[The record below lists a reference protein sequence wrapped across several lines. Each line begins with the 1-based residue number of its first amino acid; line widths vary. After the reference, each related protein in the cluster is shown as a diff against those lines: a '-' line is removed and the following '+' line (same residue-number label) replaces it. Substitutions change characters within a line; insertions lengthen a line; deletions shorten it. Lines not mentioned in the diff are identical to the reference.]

1 MHLVKD
7 RRNNVQV
14 TTFGAVFGLLV
25 AIILII
31 KRFPAVYSLM
41 AGAFVGGIVGGASI
55 LQTVDFMVTGA
66 MNISPSILRALASG
80 VLAGSLI
87 KTGAVDKISEQI
99 VRGLGEKR
107 ALLSI
112 VISTMVLAGVGVNL
126 DVAVITV
133 APIGLYI
140 GKKLNYSK
148 LAILLAMLGG
158 GKAGNII
165 SPNPNTIAVSGN
177 FSVNVS
183 SVMFSNIIPAIVGVA
198 VTVIMANTLINKGNK
213 VESYELLEQRENLP
227 SMFKSLFGPIIAIF
241 LLFLGNISSIVIDPL
256 IALPV
261 GGIVTLIVTGNFK
274 NTREY
279 LSFGLSKMQGVCIL
293 LLGTGTIA
301 GIIQMSQLQ
310 QSTIS
315 ILQFFSMPQ
324 FLLAPISGILMSLAT
339 ASSTAGATIASSTFS
354 DAILS
359 GGLSPI
365 AGASIVNAGSSVFE
379 QLPHGSLFHTSA
391 GSINMDIGERF
402 KLIPYE
408 AMIGIIMTI
417 VSTSIQLILQ

>member
-1 MHLVKD
+1 M
-7 RRNNVQV
+7 QI
-14 TTFGAVFGLLV
+14 TTFGAIFGLLI

-31 KRFPAVYSLM
+31 KKFQAVYSLM
-41 AGAFVGGIVGGASI
+41 LGAFIGGLVGGANI
-55 LQTVDFMVTGA
+55 TQTVDFMANGA

-99 VRGLGEKR
+99 VKIFGEKR

-126 DVAVITV
+126 DVSIITV

-140 GKKLNYSK
+140 GRKLNYSK
-148 LAILLAMLGG
+148 LSILLAMLGG

-165 SPNPNTIAVSGN
+165 SPNPNTIAVADN
-177 FSVNVS
+177 FSVNLS
-183 SVMFSNIIPAIVGVA
+183 SVMMANIIPAIIGV
-198 VTVIMANTLINKGNK
+198 VITVILASILINKGNK
-213 VESYELLEQRENLP
+213 VQSYEILEQREDLP
-227 SMFKSLFGPIIAIF
+227 SLFKSLCGPIIAIF
-241 LLFLGNISSIVIDPL
+241 LLFLGNVSPIVIDPM
-256 IALPV
+256 IALPI
-261 GGIVTLIVTGNFK
+261 GGIVTLIVTGNL
-274 NTREY
+274 NNSREY
-279 LSFGLSKMQGVCIL
+279 LAFGLSKMQGVCIL

-301 GIIQMSQLQ
+301 GIIQMSELQ
-310 QSTIS
+310 QSTIGA
-315 ILQFFSMPQ
+315 LQFLNMPQ
-324 FLLAPISGILMSLAT
+324 FLLAPVSGILMSLAT
-339 ASSTAGATIASSTFS
+339 ASSTAGATIASSTFH
-354 DAILS
+354 DAIIN

-365 AGASIVNAGSSVFE
+365 SGASIVNAGSSVFE

-408 AMIGIIMTI
+408 ALIGIVMTI
-417 VSTSIQLILQ
+417 ISTSIQLVL

>member
-1 MHLVKD
+1 M
-7 RRNNVQV
+7 QI
-14 TTFGAVFGLLV
+14 TTFGAIFGLLV

-31 KRFPAVYSLM
+31 KKFQAVYSLM
-41 AGAFVGGIVGGASI
+41 LGAFVGGIIGGASI
-55 LQTVDFMVTGA
+55 TETVDFMATGA

-99 VRGLGEKR
+99 VKILGEKR

-112 VISTMVLAGVGVNL
+112 AASTMVLAGVGVNL
-126 DVAVITV
+126 DVSVITV

-140 GKKLNYSK
+140 GRKLNYSK

-165 SPNPNTIAVSGN
+165 SPNPNTIAIAGN
-177 FSVNVS
+177 FSVNLS
-183 SVMFSNIIPAIVGVA
+183 SVMIANVIPAIVGIVI
-198 VTVIMANTLINKGNK
+198 TVVLASLLINKGNK
-213 VESYELLEQRENLP
+213 VESYELLEQREGLP
-227 SMFKSLFGPIIAIF
+227 SLFKSLCGPIVAIF
-241 LLFLGNISSIVIDPL
+241 LLFLGNISPIVIDPMVALPIGGVATL
-256 IALPV
+256 IA
-261 GGIVTLIVTGNFK
+261 TGNLK

-301 GIIQMSQLQ
+301 DIIQMSELQ
-310 QSTIS
+310 QSTIG
-315 ILQFFSMPQ
+315 ILQYLNMPQ

-354 DAILS
+354 DAIVS

-365 AGASIVNAGSSVFE
+365 SGASIVNAGSSVFE

-408 AMIGIIMTI
+408 ALIGIVMTI
-417 VSTSIQLILQ
+417 VSTSIQLIL

>member
-1 MHLVKD
+1 M
-7 RRNNVQV
+7 QI
-14 TTFGAVFGLLV
+14 TTFGAIFGLLI

-31 KRFPAVYSLM
+31 KKFQAVYSLM
-41 AGAFVGGIVGGASI
+41 LGAFIGGLVGGANI
-55 LQTVDFMVTGA
+55 TQTVDFMATGA

-99 VRGLGEKR
+99 VKIFGEKR

-112 VISTMVLAGVGVNL
+112 AISTMVLAGVGVNL
-126 DVAVITV
+126 DVSIITV

-140 GKKLNYSK
+140 GRKLNYSK
-148 LAILLAMLGG
+148 LSILFAMLGG

-177 FSVNVS
+177 FSVNLS
-183 SVMFSNIIPAIVGVA
+183 SVMIANIIPAIVGVII
-198 VTVIMANTLINKGNK
+198 TVILASILINKGNK
-213 VESYELLEQRENLP
+213 VQSYEILEKREDLP
-227 SMFKSLFGPIIAIF
+227 SLFKSLCGPIIAIF
-241 LLFLGNISSIVIDPL
+241 LLFLGNVFPIVIDPM
-256 IALPV
+256 IAFPI
-261 GGIVTLIVTGNFK
+261 GGIVTLIVTGNL
-274 NTREY
+274 NNSREY
-279 LSFGLSKMQGVCIL
+279 LAFGLSKMQGVCIL

-301 GIIQMSQLQ
+301 GIIQMSELQ
-310 QSTIS
+310 QSTIAA
-315 ILQFFSMPQ
+315 LQFLNMPQ
-324 FLLAPISGILMSLAT
+324 FLLAPVSGILMSLAT
-339 ASSTAGATIASSTFS
+339 ASSTAGATIASSTFH
-354 DAILS
+354 DAIIN

-365 AGASIVNAGSSVFE
+365 SGASIINSGSSVFE

-408 AMIGIIMTI
+408 ALIGIVMTI
-417 VSTSIQLILQ
+417 ISTSIQLVL

>member
-1 MHLVKD
+1 M
-7 RRNNVQV
+7 QI
-14 TTFGAVFGLLV
+14 TTFGAIFGLLV

-31 KRFPAVYSLM
+31 KKFQAVYSLM
-41 AGAFVGGIVGGASI
+41 LGAFIGGIVGGANI
-55 LQTVDFMVTGA
+55 TQTVDFMATGA

-99 VRGLGEKR
+99 VKILGERR

-112 VISTMVLAGVGVNL
+112 AASTMVLAGVGVNL
-126 DVAVITV
+126 DVSIITV

-140 GKKLNYSK
+140 GRKLNYSK
-148 LAILLAMLGG
+148 LSILLAMLGG

-165 SPNPNTIAVSGN
+165 SPNPNTIAVAGN
-177 FSVNVS
+177 FSVNLS
-183 SVMFSNIIPAIVGVA
+183 SVMIANIIPAIVGI
-198 VTVIMANTLINKGNK
+198 VITIILASMLTNKGNK
-213 VESYELLEQRENLP
+213 VESYEILEQRENLP
-227 SMFKSLFGPIIAIF
+227 SLFKSLCGPVVAIF
-241 LLFLGNISSIVIDPL
+241 LLFLGNISPIVIDPM
-256 IALPV
+256 IALPI
-261 GGIVTLIVTGNFK
+261 GGIVTLIATGNM
-274 NTREY
+274 NNSREY
-279 LSFGLSKMQGVCIL
+279 LAFGLSKMQGVCIL

-301 GIIQMSQLQ
+301 GIIQVSELQ

-315 ILQFFSMPQ
+315 ILQFLNMPQ

-354 DAILS
+354 DAIIN

-365 AGASIVNAGSSVFE
+365 SGASIVNAGSSVFE
-379 QLPHGSLFHTSA
+379 QLPHGSLFHTSV

-408 AMIGIIMTI
+408 ALIGIVMTI
-417 VSTSIQLILQ
+417 VSTSIQLIL

>member
-1 MHLVKD
+1 M
-7 RRNNVQV
+7 QI
-14 TTFGAVFGLLV
+14 TTFGAIFGLLI

-31 KRFPAVYSLM
+31 KKFQAVYSLM
-41 AGAFVGGIVGGASI
+41 LGAFIGGLVGGANI
-55 LQTVDFMVTGA
+55 TQTVDFMANGA

-99 VRGLGEKR
+99 VKIFGEKR

-126 DVAVITV
+126 DVSIITV

-140 GKKLNYSK
+140 GRKLNYSK
-148 LAILLAMLGG
+148 LSILLAMLGG

-165 SPNPNTIAVSGN
+165 SPNPNTIAVADN
-177 FSVNVS
+177 FSVNLS
-183 SVMFSNIIPAIVGVA
+183 SVMMANIIPAIIGV
-198 VTVIMANTLINKGNK
+198 VITVILASILINKGNK
-213 VESYELLEQRENLP
+213 VQSYEILEQREDLP
-227 SMFKSLFGPIIAIF
+227 SLFKSLCGPIIAIF
-241 LLFLGNISSIVIDPL
+241 LLFLGNVSPIVIDPM
-256 IALPV
+256 IALPI
-261 GGIVTLIVTGNFK
+261 GGIVTLIVTGNL
-274 NTREY
+274 NNSREY
-279 LSFGLSKMQGVCIL
+279 LTFGLSKMQGVCIL

-301 GIIQMSQLQ
+301 GIIQMSELQ
-310 QSTIS
+310 QSTIGA
-315 ILQFFSMPQ
+315 LQFLNMPQ
-324 FLLAPISGILMSLAT
+324 FLLAPVSGILMSLAT
-339 ASSTAGATIASSTFS
+339 ASSTAGATIASSTFH
-354 DAILS
+354 DAIIN

-365 AGASIVNAGSSVFE
+365 SGASIVNAGSSVFE

-408 AMIGIIMTI
+408 ALIGIVMTI
-417 VSTSIQLILQ
+417 ISTSIQLVL

>member
-1 MHLVKD
+1 M
-7 RRNNVQV
+7 QI
-14 TTFGAVFGLLV
+14 TTFGAIFGLLV

-31 KRFPAVYSLM
+31 KKFQAVYSLM
-41 AGAFVGGIVGGASI
+41 LGAFIGGIVGGANI
-55 LQTVDFMVTGA
+55 TQTVDFMATGA

-99 VRGLGEKR
+99 VKILGERR

-112 VISTMVLAGVGVNL
+112 AASTMVLAGVGVNL
-126 DVAVITV
+126 DVSIITV

-140 GKKLNYSK
+140 GRKLNYSK
-148 LAILLAMLGG
+148 LSILLAMLGG

-165 SPNPNTIAVSGN
+165 SPNPNTIAVAGN
-177 FSVNVS
+177 FSVNLS
-183 SVMFSNIIPAIVGVA
+183 SVMIANIIPAIVGI
-198 VTVIMANTLINKGNK
+198 VITIILASMLTNKGNK
-213 VESYELLEQRENLP
+213 VESYEILEQRENLP
-227 SMFKSLFGPIIAIF
+227 SLFKSLCGPVVAIF
-241 LLFLGNISSIVIDPL
+241 LLFLGNISPIVIDPM
-256 IALPV
+256 IALPI
-261 GGIVTLIVTGNFK
+261 GGIVTLIATGNM
-274 NTREY
+274 NNSREY
-279 LSFGLSKMQGVCIL
+279 LAFGLSKMQGVCIL

-301 GIIQMSQLQ
+301 GIIQVSELQ

-315 ILQFFSMPQ
+315 ILQFLNMPQ

-354 DAILS
+354 DAIIN

-365 AGASIVNAGSSVFE
+365 SGASIVNAGSSVFE

-402 KLIPYE
+402 KLILYE
-408 AMIGIIMTI
+408 ALIGIVMTI
-417 VSTSIQLILQ
+417 VSTSIQLIL

>member
-1 MHLVKD
+1 M
-7 RRNNVQV
+7 QI
-14 TTFGAVFGLLV
+14 TTFGAIFGLLV

-31 KRFPAVYSLM
+31 KKFQAVYSLM
-41 AGAFVGGIVGGASI
+41 LGAFVGGIIGGASI
-55 LQTVDFMVTGA
+55 TETVDFMATGA

-99 VRGLGEKR
+99 VRILGEKR

-112 VISTMVLAGVGVNL
+112 AASTMVLAGVGVNL
-126 DVAVITV
+126 DVSVITV

-140 GKKLNYSK
+140 GRKLNYSK

-165 SPNPNTIAVSGN
+165 SPNPNTIAVAGN
-177 FSVNVS
+177 FSVNLS
-183 SVMFSNIIPAIVGVA
+183 SVMIANVIPAIVGIV
-198 VTVIMANTLINKGNK
+198 VTVVLASALTNKGNK
-213 VESYELLEQRENLP
+213 VESYELLEQREDLPNL
-227 SMFKSLFGPIIAIF
+227 FKSLCGPIVAIF
-241 LLFLGNISSIVIDPL
+241 LLFLGNISPIVIDPMV
-256 IALPV
+256 ALPV
-261 GGIVTLIVTGNFK
+261 GGVVTLIATGNLK

-301 GIIQMSQLQ
+301 GIIQMSELQ
-310 QSTIS
+310 QSTIG
-315 ILQFFSMPQ
+315 ILQYLNMPQ
-324 FLLAPISGILMSLAT
+324 FLLAPISGILMSMAT

-354 DAILS
+354 DAILN

-365 AGASIVNAGSSVFE
+365 SGASIVNAGSSVFE

-408 AMIGIIMTI
+408 ALIGIVMTI
-417 VSTSIQLILQ
+417 VSTSIQLIL

>member
-1 MHLVKD
+1 M
-7 RRNNVQV
+7 QI
-14 TTFGAVFGLLV
+14 TTFGAIFGLLV

-31 KRFPAVYSLM
+31 KKFQAVYSLM
-41 AGAFVGGIVGGASI
+41 LGAFIGGIVGGANI
-55 LQTVDFMVTGA
+55 TQTVDFMATGA

-87 KTGAVDKISEQI
+87 KTGAVDRISEQI
-99 VRGLGEKR
+99 VKILGERR

-112 VISTMVLAGVGVNL
+112 AASTMVLAGVGVNL
-126 DVAVITV
+126 DVSIITV

-140 GKKLNYSK
+140 GRKLNYSK
-148 LAILLAMLGG
+148 LSILLAMLGG

-165 SPNPNTIAVSGN
+165 SPNPNTIAVAGN
-177 FSVNVS
+177 FSVNLS
-183 SVMFSNIIPAIVGVA
+183 SVMIANIIPAIVGV
-198 VTVIMANTLINKGNK
+198 VITVILASMLTNKGNK
-213 VESYELLEQRENLP
+213 IESYEILEQREDLP
-227 SMFKSLFGPIIAIF
+227 SLFKSLCGPIVAIF
-241 LLFLGNISSIVIDPL
+241 LLFLGNISPIVIDPM
-256 IALPV
+256 IALPI
-261 GGIVTLIVTGNFK
+261 GGIVTLIVTGNL
-274 NTREY
+274 NNSREY
-279 LSFGLSKMQGVCIL
+279 LAFGLSKMQGVCIL
-293 LLGTGTIA
+293 LLGTGSIA
-301 GIIQMSQLQ
+301 GIIQVSELQ

-315 ILQFFSMPQ
+315 ILQFLNMPQ

-354 DAILS
+354 DAIIN

-365 AGASIVNAGSSVFE
+365 SGASIVNAGSSVFE

-408 AMIGIIMTI
+408 ALIGIVMTI
-417 VSTSIQLILQ
+417 VSTAIQLIL

>member
-1 MHLVKD
+1 M
-7 RRNNVQV
+7 QI
-14 TTFGAVFGLLV
+14 TTFGAIFGLLV

-31 KRFPAVYSLM
+31 KKFQAVYSLM
-41 AGAFVGGIVGGASI
+41 LGAFIGGIVGGANI
-55 LQTVDFMVTGA
+55 TQTVDFMATGA

-99 VRGLGEKR
+99 VKILGERR

-112 VISTMVLAGVGVNL
+112 AASTMVLAGVGVNL
-126 DVAVITV
+126 DVSIITV

-140 GKKLNYSK
+140 GRKLNYSK
-148 LAILLAMLGG
+148 LSILLAMLGG

-165 SPNPNTIAVSGN
+165 SPNPNTIAVAGN
-177 FSVNVS
+177 FSVNLS
-183 SVMFSNIIPAIVGVA
+183 SVMIANIIPAIVGI
-198 VTVIMANTLINKGNK
+198 VITIILASMLTNKGNK
-213 VESYELLEQRENLP
+213 VESYEILEQRENLP
-227 SMFKSLFGPIIAIF
+227 SLFKSLCGPVVAIF
-241 LLFLGNISSIVIDPL
+241 LLFLGNISSIVIDPM
-256 IALPV
+256 IALPI
-261 GGIVTLIVTGNFK
+261 GGIVTLIATGNM
-274 NTREY
+274 NNSREY
-279 LSFGLSKMQGVCIL
+279 LAFGLSKMQGVCIL

-301 GIIQMSQLQ
+301 GIIQVSELQ

-315 ILQFFSMPQ
+315 ILQFLNMPQ

-354 DAILS
+354 DAIIN

-365 AGASIVNAGSSVFE
+365 SGASIVNAGSSVFE

-408 AMIGIIMTI
+408 ALIGIVMTI
-417 VSTSIQLILQ
+417 VSTSIQLIL